1 MVSKIDTRTD
11 YVEISVAISLRIG
24 AEWIGW
30 NERVF
35 PVGVHQQDLSKR
47 GHLSFT
53 AKPTW
58 NYRRS
63 IAVD

>member
-1 MVSKIDTRTD
+1 VTKIDTRTD
-11 YVEISVAISLRIG
+11 YVEISVAISLRLG

-35 PVGVHQQDLSKR
+35 PVGVDQQDLSKR
-47 GHLSFT
+47 GNLGFT
-53 AKPTW
+53 AKSTW
-58 NYRRS
+58 NYRVS